1 MVDANRLGPH
11 AGSSDARPT
20 LLVAGTTPRRPTR
33 AVAPR
38 PTYGAE
44 GTCHGHCLAHP
55 GAGTPG
61 GGNDTPK
68 AREIGYSA
76 ASPRSCVWW
85 RYCGRHRGRSD
96 RRDRR
101 WSARGDRRRHRRCCP
116 WRYCRRED
124 CRGCAAWRPAPG
136 EAVHLRRRIAGA
148 PKPTRLTPTRD
159 PGTGHLP
166 SGWRCTAATGSCRT
180 FGGARPPVA
189 SATAPGSA
197 PALRSLR
204 RMGRAPGDR
213 GRLSHSHL
221 KTFSVATNEYAGN
234 GKREGRVPHRR
245 DLGTSSSRSV
255 ASTPA

>member
-1 MVDANRLGPH
+1 VSMAMIARQTAVVDANRLGPH

-33 AVAPR
+33 AVAPW

-55 GAGTPG
+55 GPRTPR

-101 WSARGDRRRHRRCCP
+101 WSARGDRRLHRRRCP
-116 WRYCRRED
+116 WRYCRQED

-136 EAVHLRRRIAGA
+136 EAVHLRRRIARA
-148 PKPTRLTPTRD
+148 PKLARLTPNAR
-159 PGTGHLP
+159 
-166 SGWRCTAATGSCRT
+166 S
-180 FGGARPPVA
+180 RPPA
-189 SATAPGSA
+189 ERP
-197 PALRSLR
+197 R
-204 RMGRAPGDR
+204 RQDP
-213 GRLSHSHL
+213 RLADSPSPV
-221 KTFSVATNEYAGN
+221 TIGN
-234 GKREGRVPHRR
+234 TR
-245 DLGTSSSRSV
+245 
-255 ASTPA
+255 